1 MYRNG
6 TVTRNRILEAREQFR
21 DSLKNDH
28 AAPQTIVSAPNPA
41 AASQVA
47 PAVNPAPAP
56 APAPQPAPT
65 AQMVQPSEIPV
76 PDSFIQT
83 VDKLGQLQD
92 TVAPPQPQENPELKS
107 AQEENAKLQKELE
120 ELRKARETDAQSLQE
135 LQQLRDKKQID
146 DYLASMSDLGSIN
159 PDDARKLISPLLK
172 RLDTVQSENQKK
184 LQEAQSAM
192 DKRLAELDKRNSVN
206 RSNQMYS
213 QIMKAHPDLQELQK
227 SQAYKDVMM
236 SPVQAGSAITVGELV
251 TAELRNGNADY
262 VIKVLDTVKQ
272 RNAVPNINQI
282 ASVGASSS
290 VAGATGGVDNS
301 GDRLTPEQ
309 ISDLRYKVQIGE
321 MSRDEFRQIM
331 ARHREASKLH

>member
-6 TVTRNRILEAREQFR
+6 SVTRNRILEAREQFR
-21 DSLKNDH
+21 DSLKNDT
-28 AAPQTIVSAPNPA
+28 APQNAVSAPNPA
-41 AASQVA
+41 AVSQPSQQPAQSVPQAA
-47 PAVNPAPAP
+47 PA
-56 APAPQPAPT
+56 
-65 AQMVQPSEIPV
+65 AQMVPPSNIPV

-83 VDKLGQLQD
+83 VDKLGQLQE
-92 TVAPPQPQENPELKS
+92 TAAPSQQQPQENPELKS

-120 ELRKARETDAQSLQE
+120 ELRKARENDAQSLQE

-146 DYLASMSDLGSIN
+146 DYLAGMSDLGSIN

-172 RLDTVQSENQKK
+172 RLDNVQLENQKK
-184 LQEAQSAM
+184 LQEAQSVV
-192 DKRLAELDKRNSVN
+192 DKRLAELDKRNNVN
-206 RSNQMYS
+206 RSNQIYS

-227 SQAYKDVMM
+227 SKAYQDVML
-236 SPVQAGSAITVGELV
+236 SPVQPGSAITVGELV

-272 RNAVPNINQI
+272 RNTVPNINQI

>member
-21 DSLKNDH
+21 DSLKNDT
-28 AAPQTIVSAPNPA
+28 APQSAVSALNPA
-41 AASQVA
+41 AVSP
-47 PAVNPAPAP
+47 PAQ
-56 APAPQPAPT
+56 QPAQPAQPVPQAAAA
-65 AQMVQPSEIPV
+65 AQMVPPSNIPV

-83 VDKLGQLQD
+83 VDKLGQLQE
-92 TVAPPQPQENPELKS
+92 TAAPSQQPQEDPELKS

-120 ELRKARETDAQSLQE
+120 ELRKARENDAQSLQE

-146 DYLASMSDLGSIN
+146 DYLAGMSDLGSIN

-172 RLDTVQSENQKK
+172 RLDNVQLENQKK
-184 LQEAQSAM
+184 LQEAQSAV
-192 DKRLAELDKRNSVN
+192 DKRLAELDKRNNVN
-206 RSNQMYS
+206 RSNQIYS

-227 SQAYKDVMM
+227 SKAYQDVML
-236 SPVQAGSAITVGELV
+236 SPVQPGSAITVGELV

-272 RNAVPNINQI
+272 RNTVPNINQI

>member
-6 TVTRNRILEAREQFR
+6 SVTRNRILEAREQFR
-21 DSLKNDH
+21 DSLKNDT
-28 AAPQTIVSAPNPA
+28 APQNAVSAPNPA
-41 AASQVA
+41 AVSQPAQQPAQPVPQAA
-47 PAVNPAPAP
+47 PA
-56 APAPQPAPT
+56 
-65 AQMVQPSEIPV
+65 AQMVPPSNIPV
-76 PDSFIQT
+76 PDSFMQT
-83 VDKLGQLQD
+83 VDKLGQLQE
-92 TVAPPQPQENPELKS
+92 TVAPAQPQPQENPELKS

-120 ELRKARETDAQSLQE
+120 ELRKARENDAQSLQE

-146 DYLASMSDLGSIN
+146 DYLAGMSDLGSIN

-172 RLDTVQSENQKK
+172 RLDNVQLENQKK
-184 LQEAQSAM
+184 LQEAQSAV
-192 DKRLAELDKRNSVN
+192 DKRLAELDKRNNVN
-206 RSNQMYS
+206 RSNQIYS

-227 SQAYKDVMM
+227 SKAYQDVML
-236 SPVQAGSAITVGELV
+236 SPVQPGSAITVGELV

-272 RNAVPNINQI
+272 RNTVPNINQI

>member
-1 MYRNG
+1 
-6 TVTRNRILEAREQFR
+6 
-21 DSLKNDH
+21 
-28 AAPQTIVSAPNPA
+28 
-41 AASQVA
+41 
-47 PAVNPAPAP
+47 
-56 APAPQPAPT
+56 
-65 AQMVQPSEIPV
+65 
-76 PDSFIQT
+76 
-83 VDKLGQLQD
+83 
-92 TVAPPQPQENPELKS
+92 
-107 AQEENAKLQKELE
+107 
-120 ELRKARETDAQSLQE
+120 
-135 LQQLRDKKQID
+135 
-146 DYLASMSDLGSIN
+146 MSDLGSIN

-172 RLDTVQSENQKK
+172 RLDNVQLENQKK
-184 LQEAQSAM
+184 LQEAQSAV
-192 DKRLAELDKRNSVN
+192 DKRLAELDKRNNVN
-206 RSNQMYS
+206 RSNQIYS

-227 SQAYKDVMM
+227 SKAYQDVML
-236 SPVQAGSAITVGELV
+236 SPVQPGSAVTVGELV

-272 RNAVPNINQI
+272 RNTVPNINQI

>member
-21 DSLKNDH
+21 DSLKNDT
-28 AAPQTIVSAPNPA
+28 APQSAVSAPDPA
-41 AASQVA
+41 AVSQPAQQPAQPVPQAA
-47 PAVNPAPAP
+47 PA
-56 APAPQPAPT
+56 
-65 AQMVQPSEIPV
+65 AQMVPPSNIPV

-92 TVAPPQPQENPELKS
+92 TAAPAQSQPQENPELKS
-107 AQEENAKLQKELE
+107 AREENAKLQKELE
-120 ELRKARETDAQSLQE
+120 ELRKARENDAQSLQE
-135 LQQLRDKKQID
+135 LQQLRDRKQID
-146 DYLASMSDLGSIN
+146 DYLAGMSDLGSIN

-172 RLDTVQSENQKK
+172 RLDNVQLENQKK
-184 LQEAQSAM
+184 LQEAQSAV
-192 DKRLAELDKRNSVN
+192 DKRLAELDKRNNVN
-206 RSNQMYS
+206 RSNQIYS

-227 SQAYKDVMM
+227 SKAYQDVMM
-236 SPVQAGSAITVGELV
+236 SPVQPGSAITVGELV

-272 RNAVPNINQI
+272 RNTVPNINQI

-290 VAGATGGVDNS
+290 VAGATGGADNS